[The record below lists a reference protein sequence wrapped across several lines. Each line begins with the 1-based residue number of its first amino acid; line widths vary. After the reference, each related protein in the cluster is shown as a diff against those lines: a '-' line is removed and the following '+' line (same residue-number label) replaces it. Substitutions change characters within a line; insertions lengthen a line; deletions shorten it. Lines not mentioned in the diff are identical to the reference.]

1 MFSEL
6 LTKTFLGL
14 IASTIY
20 KAKETMEWS
29 TFPQLFESSAMKVS
43 LQDAIQKPPKNN
55 SSPKQNKTTIDFLA
69 GIFAE
74 PGPAGIFPDETVADV
89 FSSRK
94 FIRNA

>member
-43 LQDAIQKPPKNN
+43 LQDAIQTPPQK
-55 SSPKQNKTTIDFLA
+55 
-69 GIFAE
+69 
-74 PGPAGIFPDETVADV
+74 
-89 FSSRK
+89 
-94 FIRNA
+94 